1 MRRKDKEITDSQ
13 KIINIIKSARI
24 CRLAFN
30 HEPYPY
36 IIPVNYGYKD
46 NCLYFHSA
54 KSGTKIDLIKSLG
67 KASFEIE
74 EFHEIIKS
82 DISCEWTT
90 QYRSVIGAGKIS
102 MIENDKEKQEAL
114 DILMQ
119 HHGKAENAYDEKL
132 LRRVAVG
139 KLEIIELSAKESI

>member
-1 MRRKDKEITDSQ
+1 MRRKDREITDNE
-13 KIINIIKSARI
+13 KIISVIKSARI

-30 HEPYPY
+30 NEPYPY
-36 IIPVNYGYKD
+36 IIPVNYGYRD

-67 KASFEIE
+67 MASFEIE

-90 QYRSVIGAGKIS
+90 KYRSVIGAGKIS
-102 MIENDKEKQEAL
+102 MIEDNKEKQEAL
-114 DILMQ
+114 DVLMQ
-119 HHGKAENAYDEKL
+119 HHGKAENTYDEKL

-139 KLEIIELSAKESI
+139 KLEIMEMTAKESL